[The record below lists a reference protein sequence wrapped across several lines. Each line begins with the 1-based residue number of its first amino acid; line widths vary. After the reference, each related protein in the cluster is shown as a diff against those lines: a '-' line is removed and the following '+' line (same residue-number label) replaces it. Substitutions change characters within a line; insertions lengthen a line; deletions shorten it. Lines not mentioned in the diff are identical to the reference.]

1 VLSHVTNDVDAI
13 GQTLSQSLGTL
24 ITAITMLLGS
34 LVMML
39 YNSWI
44 LALTAIGASLIGLCS

>member
-1 VLSHVTNDVDAI
+1 MTNDVDAI